1 MISTIKNNT
10 FDIVSFDKIYEDK
23 DKIYYRVVYK
33 EFFKIF
39 NKSEIVFVYRNFSP
53 TYSFVADNKK
63 FGTTYTSYY
72 TYDKLF
78 KNEIQRY
85 KESNTVK

>member
-1 MISTIKNNT
+1 MIRYIKNIT
-10 FDIVSFDKIYEDK
+10 FDIVSFDRVHEDK

-39 NKSEIVFVYRNFSP
+39 NKSEVVFIYRNFSP
-53 TYSFVADNKK
+53 CYSFVADDKK

-72 TYDKLF
+72 IYDKLF
-78 KNEIQRY
+78 NYEIQRY